1 MLNKNKATWDKLE
14 QMEHDLWLEE
24 NPGGTLKQFQLHLD
38 SLNASSIETED
49 TDTEYSVE
57 EMERMF
63 LLHQSRQ

>member
-24 NPGGTLKQFQLHLD
+24 NPGGTLKQFQMHLD
-38 SLNASSIETED
+38 SLNSISIETED